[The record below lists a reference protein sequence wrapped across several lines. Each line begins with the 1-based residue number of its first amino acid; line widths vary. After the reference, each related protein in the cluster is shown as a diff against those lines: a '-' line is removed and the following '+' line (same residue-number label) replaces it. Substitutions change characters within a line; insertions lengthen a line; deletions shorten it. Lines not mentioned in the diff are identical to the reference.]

1 LLQGRIRE
9 EIAMKRAGLAEGL
22 LIAGVLSLTAC
33 GSSSIA
39 SQKTSLDSAIAAYD
53 VPVVISGVGAGKVT
67 LLLPQVLLGSAQTR
81 PITFVF
87 GQPTKNTGGWSVSLD
102 VLNDGGFGAPTGV
115 AADVVDFP
123 ASMDATSAE
132 VTVNVAK
139 GTPWAMGVAAG
150 TYRQPATK
158 TP

>member
-1 LLQGRIRE
+1 MNRV
-9 EIAMKRAGLAEGL
+9 GLAGA
-22 LIAGVLSLTAC
+22 IVIVGVLSLTAC
-33 GSSSIA
+33 GSSSA
-39 SQKTSLDSAIAAYD
+39 GSEEASLDSTIAAYK
-53 VPVVISGVGAGKVT
+53 VPVVISGVGPGKVT
-67 LLLPQVLLGSAQTR
+67 LPLPQVLLGSAQTC

-87 GQPTKNTGGWSVSLD
+87 GQPAKDIGGWSVALD
-102 VLNDGGFGAPTGV
+102 VLNGGGFGAPAGV

-123 ASMDATSAE
+123 ASMDATSAQ

-139 GTPWAMGVAAG
+139 TTPWAMGVAAG

>member
-1 LLQGRIRE
+1 
-9 EIAMKRAGLAEGL
+9 MNRACLAGGI
-22 LIAGVLSLTAC
+22 LIVGVLSLSAC
-33 GSSSIA
+33 GSSSA
-39 SQKTSLDSAIAAYD
+39 GSEKAALNRTIAAYK
-53 VPVVISGVGAGKVT
+53 VPVVVSGVGPGKVT
-67 LLLPQVLLGSAQTR
+67 LPLPQVLLGSAQTR

-87 GQPTKNTGGWSVSLD
+87 GQPAKDAGGWSVSLD
-102 VLNDGGFGAPTGV
+102 VLNGGGFGAPTGV

-150 TYRQPATK
+150 TYRQPAIK